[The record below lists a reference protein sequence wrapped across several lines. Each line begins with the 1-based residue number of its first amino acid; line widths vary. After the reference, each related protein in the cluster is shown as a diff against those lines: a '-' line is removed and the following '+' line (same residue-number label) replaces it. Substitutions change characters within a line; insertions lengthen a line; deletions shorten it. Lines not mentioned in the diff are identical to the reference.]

1 MATLKRDVYRSQDE
15 GKTWKSIAQAEQTL
29 E

>member
-1 MATLKRDVYRSQDE
+1 MATLKRDVYLSHYE
-15 GKTWKSIAQAEQTL
+15 GKTWKAIAQAGQTL